1 MALTHPWLP
10 GVLLHLLM
18 TMTILTMTTLT
29 ATAPQAMHLLRLPR
43 PRAARLLDDDVLHAL
58 LAHRRPHKARAHRA
72 AACLRG
78 DPQQAAGDTTIASIV
93 MASHSRR
100 KGRAHDPIIPSSH
113 HPIILPSHH
122 PIIPSSHHPIIP
134 SSHHPTIPSSHHPTI
149 PSSHVQDTI
158 EAVLII
164 PFSSAARNATST
176 LLLFK
181 LLGIY
186 QVPPHRVAA
195 SITYGC
201 SPHRIGLQPPSHR
214 VAACPSSSC
223 SASRRPTSPRSSCS
237 W

>member
-1 MALTHPWLP
+1 MAARRAAAGILTMALTHPWLP

-43 PRAARLLDDDVLHAL
+43 PRAPRLLDDDVLHAL

-113 HPIILPSHH
+113 HPIIPSSYH
-122 PIIPSSHHPIIP
+122 PIIPCTGHHRSGAHHPLLLGRAQRHLDAP
-134 SSHHPTIPSSHHPTI
+134 PL
-149 PSSHVQDTI
+149 Q
-158 EAVLII
+158 
-164 PFSSAARNATST
+164 AARHLPGPAT
-176 LLLFK
+176 
-181 LLGIY
+181 
-186 QVPPHRVAA
+186 
-195 SITYGC
+195 
-201 SPHRIGLQPPSHR
+201 
-214 VAACPSSSC
+214 
-223 SASRRPTSPRSSCS
+223 
-237 W
+237 

>member
-58 LAHRRPHKARAHRA
+58 LAHRRPHKAGTHRA

-93 MASHSRR
+93 MASNSRR
-100 KGRAHDPIIPSSH
+100 KGRAHD
-113 HPIILPSHH
+113 

-134 SSHHPTIPSSHHPTI
+134 SSHHPTIPSSHHPIIPSSYHPII
-149 PSSHVQDTI
+149 PSSHHP
-158 EAVLII
+158 II
-164 PFSSAARNATST
+164 PSYHPIIPCTGHHRSGAHHPLLLGRAQRHLDAPPLQAARHLPGPAT
-176 LLLFK
+176 
-181 LLGIY
+181 
-186 QVPPHRVAA
+186 
-195 SITYGC
+195 
-201 SPHRIGLQPPSHR
+201 
-214 VAACPSSSC
+214 
-223 SASRRPTSPRSSCS
+223 
-237 W
+237 

>member
-1 MALTHPWLP
+1 
-10 GVLLHLLM
+10 
-18 TMTILTMTTLT
+18 
-29 ATAPQAMHLLRLPR
+29 MHLLRLPR

-58 LAHRRPHKARAHRA
+58 LAHRRPHKAGAHRA

-93 MASHSRR
+93 MASNSRR

-113 HPIILPSHH
+113 HPIT
-122 PIIPSSHHPIIP
+122 PSSHHPI
-134 SSHHPTIPSSHHPTI
+134 T
-149 PSSHVQDTI
+149 HVQDTI

-214 VAACPSSSC
+214 VAACPFSSY